1 MARAIDMVNNEG
13 VNLTQAAKICGVPR
27 QTLKDRIS
35 NKYQKAGAGRPTELT
50 MEEETELV
58 RYIKFMAKIGHPLK
72 INQIKCFA
80 GDIAKDNGVS
90 RFGELGPGWTWWN
103 KFHKRHPDIKLRT
116 PDTLNRGRAAM
127 AR

>member
-1 MARAIDMVNNEG
+1 MSSLPRGGYEKNWDLKRGGLLLRGGYPFVG
-13 VNLTQAAKICGVPR
+13 VGMDPSRSYV
-27 QTLKDRIS
+27 
-35 NKYQKAGAGRPTELT
+35 
-50 MEEETELV
+50 V

-90 RFGELGPGWTWWN
+90 RFGELGPGWTWWS

-116 PDTLNRGRAAM
+116 PDTLFKGIFI
-127 AR
+127 